1 MNEILLAFSYR
12 AVIFEKVSGTKLS
25 FELSSL
31 GSKSRSGLRCIDHFM
46 TAFLSKEL
54 HHQRGLRKSSIEIL
68 SRRSSQNFKKVPHKP
83 IKEIEIIFFFIFVTQ
98 PEEQWSSG

>member
-46 TAFLSKEL
+46 TASLSKEL
-54 HHQRGLRKSSIEIL
+54 HHQRGLGKSSIEIL
-68 SRRSSQNFKKVPHKP
+68 SRRSSQNFKQVPKTS
-83 IKEIEIIFFFIFVTQ
+83 KKFAELQKRFLTTL
-98 PEEQWSSG
+98 SSFSK